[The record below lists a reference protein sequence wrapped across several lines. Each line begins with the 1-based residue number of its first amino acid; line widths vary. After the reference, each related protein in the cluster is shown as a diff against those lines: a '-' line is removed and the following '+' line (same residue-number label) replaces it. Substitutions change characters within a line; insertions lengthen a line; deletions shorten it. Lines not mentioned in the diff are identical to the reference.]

1 MARMMRNIMVDS
13 DILFVFKIP
22 TIFQKI
28 DLLMLIEN
36 VSHSKKES
44 ICSILNYVL
53 VNEAYDPCCSF
64 TASTL
69 DFHTSNFSVFSY
81 EYSQYS
87 AVQNHI
93 QSTCKTS

>member
-13 DILFVFKIP
+13 EILFVFKIP

-28 DLLMLIEN
+28 DLLMLIE
-36 VSHSKKES
+36 KCLAQS